1 MSKADILAEL
11 PKLTRE
17 ERRELVMK
25 VQELDGDE
33 WLDEGLLSAEEKAML
48 AARFA
53 EHERNP
59 GAAIPW
65 SRFEARLD
73 QRLNP

>member
-17 ERRELVMK
+17 DRREVVSK
-25 VQELDGDE
+25 IHELDGDD
-33 WLDEGLLSAEEKAML
+33 WLDEGELSAEEKSL
-48 AARFA
+48 LEARLA

-65 SRFEARLD
+65 SEFEARLND
-73 QRLNP
+73 RLAR